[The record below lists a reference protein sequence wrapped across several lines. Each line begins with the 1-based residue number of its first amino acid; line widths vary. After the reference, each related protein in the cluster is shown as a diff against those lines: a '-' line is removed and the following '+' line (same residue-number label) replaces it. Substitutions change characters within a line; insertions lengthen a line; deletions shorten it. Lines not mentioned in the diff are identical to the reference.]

1 MNPYI
6 PFETALATLAMIY
19 LASVMLLLAVSN
31 AAIAILE
38 ELGD

>member
-1 MNPYI
+1 MNPCI
-6 PFETALATLAMIY
+6 SFETALATLAMTY

-31 AAIAILE
+31 TAIAMLE